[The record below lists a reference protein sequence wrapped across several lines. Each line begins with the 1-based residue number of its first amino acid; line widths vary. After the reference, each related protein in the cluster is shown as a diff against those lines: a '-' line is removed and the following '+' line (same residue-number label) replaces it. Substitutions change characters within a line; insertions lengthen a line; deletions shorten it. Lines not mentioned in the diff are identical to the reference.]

1 MLDKK
6 IIVNY
11 TEIVHVFFMKKIIK
25 LFFIFAVITSLST
38 EFSFVLASDETESS
52 ESEILGY
59 KLESDPDTST
69 LFINCYDSSIGTG
82 GGGNDSIC
90 KNYHVKKNN
99 SKCEAIES
107 TYQLL
112 SKPVFACMTDE
123 MRFCLKDSDCKS
135 TSKTKCVI
143 GINGSTQSFSDQ
155 FSDSDLAT
163 EEAFNTFGIC
173 AAVAGDATDNAITVV
188 LCKVIG
194 LITGGPGKVVCIIV
208 VSVVGV
214 MFFLGKVQWSLLL
227 SVGGGVGF
235 IFGSETIIGFIT
247 GSGGV
252 VCRIY

>member
-1 MLDKK
+1 
-6 IIVNY
+6 
-11 TEIVHVFFMKKIIK
+11 MKKIIK

-38 EFSFVLASDETESS
+38 EFSFVSADEETGSG
-52 ESEILGY
+52 EILGY
-59 KLESDPDTST
+59 KLESDPSTST
-69 LFINCYDSSIGTG
+69 LYINCYDSSMGTG

-123 MRFCLKDSDCKS
+123 MRFCLKDSDCTG

-173 AAVAGDATDNAITVV
+173 AAVAGDVTDNAITVV
-188 LCKVIG
+188 LCKVVG
-194 LITGGPGKVVCIIV
+194 LLTGGPGKVVCIIV

-227 SVGGGVGF
+227 SVGGGVAF
-235 IFGSETIIGFIT
+235 IFGAETIIGFMT
-247 GSGGV
+247 GSNGAI
-252 VCRIY
+252 CRVG